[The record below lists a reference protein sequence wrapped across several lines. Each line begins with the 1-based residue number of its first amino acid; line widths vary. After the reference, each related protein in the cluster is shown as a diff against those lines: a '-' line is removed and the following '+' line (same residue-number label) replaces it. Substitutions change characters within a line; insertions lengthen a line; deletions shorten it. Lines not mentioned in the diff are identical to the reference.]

1 MAADLSWSH
10 RPDAISGMQTVLI
23 WSFWTHMQ
31 ILFVPPTG
39 LWDSMN
45 KTASR
50 VAASDQKE
58 QFDRMEKS
66 TSDLLEV
73 IRAAKEEAF
82 GK

>member
-1 MAADLSWSH
+1 
-10 RPDAISGMQTVLI
+10 
-23 WSFWTHMQ
+23 MQ

>member
-1 MAADLSWSH
+1 
-10 RPDAISGMQTVLI
+10 
-23 WSFWTHMQ
+23 MQ

-39 LWDSMN
+39 LWDTMN
-45 KTASR
+45 GTASR